1 MSRFATMTLACAA
14 LLASTAETD
23 VRSEEPAAA
32 NRVFRAGAAD
42 VDISPKTLPV
52 IVSGGFVERIGD
64 QLQDRLASRA
74 LVLDDGT
81 NRLAI
86 AVVDTLMMT
95 RELIDQIKSLAQQK
109 TGIRAENMLISAT
122 HSHSAPSVM
131 GCLGTPVD
139 EVYLKGFAELVASSI
154 ESANQRLQPAR
165 IGWAAVNDEEHNHCR
180 RWIFRPDRM
189 PPDPFGQITVRA
201 HMHPGYESPNHVGP
215 SGPADTGLS
224 LLAVQTPQG
233 KPLAVL
239 ANYAFHYFGAAPVS
253 SDVCG
258 RFGATLAPLIQAELI
273 KTADSDT
280 PFVGIMS
287 QGTSGDSMWM
297 DYSRPAQS
305 ISMAQ
310 YVEGL
315 AKSAC
320 EAYRSVKFLDWVP
333 LQVAESKL
341 TLARRAPDDARLA
354 WAREIVKSMGDRVP
368 RNQQE
373 VYACEQIYLHDR
385 PQAELKLQAIRIGDL
400 GITAIP
406 CETFGITGLKL
417 KKRSPLPVT
426 FNIELANGAE
436 GYIPPPEQHAL
447 GGYTTWPA
455 RTAGLEVQAEPKIV
469 ATLLELLERVA
480 PHPAAQSSET
490 AQQPTTAYAAAILAS
505 KPIAYW
511 RLNDMD
517 GTEAADSAG
526 SHAARLEPGF
536 AFFLSGVEGSGFSN
550 DWRGNRAVHFA
561 GGRMRSSGLE
571 IKDASSV
578 EFWFW
583 NGLPDDARPVTGY
596 LYSRCEEAKA
606 PPKGDQLGI
615 GGSEPAA
622 LKGRLFFSIDGSTEK
637 ALAGKTVL
645 QPRTWYHVVVTR
657 EGRNLRVY
665 LNGQTTAEIAGEMD
679 DANPASSA
687 QFVFAG
693 RNGGQSGLE
702 GKLDEIAVY
711 DRVLTSEEISAHFA
725 AARTP

>member
-1 MSRFATMTLACAA
+1 MSRFAAMTLVCTA
-14 LLASTAETD
+14 LLISIAETK
-23 VRSEEPAAA
+23 VRSAEPAVS
-32 NRVFRAGAAD
+32 NRVFRAGAAE

-52 IVSGGFVERIGD
+52 IVSGGFIERTGD

-86 AVVDTLMMT
+86 VVVDTLMMT
-95 RELIDQIKSLAQQK
+95 RELIDHIKNLARQK
-109 TGIRAENMLISAT
+109 TGIPTENILVSAT

-139 EVYLKGFAELVASSI
+139 EFYLKGFADLVANSV

-165 IGWAAVNDEEHNHCR
+165 IGWAVVNDEEHNHCR

-189 PPDPFGQITVRA
+189 QPDPFGQLTVRA
-201 HMHPGYESPNHVGP
+201 HMHPGYESPNHIGP
-215 SGPADTGLS
+215 AGPADTSLS

-239 ANYAFHYFGAAPVS
+239 ANYAFHYFGANPVS

-258 RFGATLAPLIQAELI
+258 RFGAVLAPLIQAPLNP
-273 KTADSDT
+273 TGNSDT

-297 DYSRPAQS
+297 DYSRPAPS

-320 EAYRSVKFLDWVP
+320 EAYRNVKFLDWCE
-333 LQVAESKL
+333 LIVAQSAL
-341 TLARRAPDDARLA
+341 TLARRTPDEARLA
-354 WAREIVKSMGDRVP
+354 WAREIVRSMGDRVP
-368 RNQQE
+368 RNLQE
-373 VYACEQIYLHDR
+373 VYACEQVYLHDR
-385 PQAELKLQAIRIGDL
+385 PQVELRLQVIRIGDL
-400 GITAIP
+400 GIVAIP
-406 CETFGITGLKL
+406 CETFGLTGLKL
-417 KKRSPLPVT
+417 KNRSPLPVT

-469 ATLLELLERVA
+469 AALLELLERVA
-480 PHPAAQSSET
+480 PHASPPSSGSL
-490 AQQPTTAYAAAILAS
+490 QQTTPYAAAILAS
-505 KPIAYW
+505 KPVAYW

-517 GTEAADSAG
+517 GTEAADAAG
-526 SHAARLEPGF
+526 THSARLEPGF
-536 AFFLSGVEGSGFSN
+536 AFFLPGVDGSGFSR

-561 GGRMRSSGLE
+561 GGRLRSSGLE
-571 IKDASSV
+571 VKDASSV

-596 LYSRCEEAKA
+596 LYSRGEEGSVA
-606 PPKGDQLGI
+606 PKGDQLGI
-615 GGSEPAA
+615 GGSGSAA
-622 LKGRLFFSIDGSTEK
+622 IKGRLFFSVDGSIEK
-637 ALAGKTVL
+637 VCAGNTVL
-645 QPRTWYHVVVTR
+645 RPRSWYHVVVTR
-657 EGRNLRVY
+657 EGRQLRVY
-665 LNGQTTAEIAGEMD
+665 LNGQATAEIAGELD
-679 DANPASSA
+679 DVKPASPA
-687 QFVFAG
+687 QFIFAG
-693 RNGGQSGLE
+693 RSDGQFSLE

-711 DRVLTSEEISAHFA
+711 DRVLSAGEISSHYA
-725 AARTP
+725 AAGTP